1 MKFCTSIPVQDIR
14 QRTHPTTHKK
24 CKIRAILHENVTNF
38 ANQEIIWDL
47 RPENLQNQPRNTQI
61 VT

>member
-1 MKFCTSIPVQDIR
+1 MKFYTSIPVQDIR
-14 QRTHPTTHKK
+14 QRTHPTTHEKHE
-24 CKIRAILHENVTNF
+24 IQAILQENVMNF

-61 VT
+61 LT